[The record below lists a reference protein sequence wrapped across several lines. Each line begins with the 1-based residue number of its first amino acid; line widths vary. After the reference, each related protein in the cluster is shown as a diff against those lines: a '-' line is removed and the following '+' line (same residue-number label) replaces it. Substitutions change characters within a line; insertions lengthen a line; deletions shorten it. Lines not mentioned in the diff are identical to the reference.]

1 MPPWARI
8 APGLS
13 NRRAEGFGTPRR
25 VNVNADWYKIE
36 VLGHGQQFVAF
47 GMHPTGVELKWYPA
61 CPAKR
66 KISEIPAVTEEQI
79 TDFLTAA
86 AALIGAEPRAAP
98 PKPNGKGHQPHPGN
112 GTDKGTG
119 DGAADI
125 RDVVAALAVIPNDD
139 PADWEHWN
147 AVGMAAWV
155 ATGGSTPGFN
165 AWAEWSEKHPEHDAE
180 ACAKRWQHYP
190 ASPPDRTGAGKLF
203 RMARA
208 AQPDW
213 QKPSG
218 EWQNYLQIAD
228 GMPIPNLANAALALR
243 QAPELKGIVAYDQI
257 LRLTLVTRSLPGS
270 RMARVTAPQPVKD
283 TDVAAIQEW
292 MQRHNI
298 RRIGKDTVYQAVDL
312 VAQEHAFHPVRNYLN
327 GLRWDGEK
335 RLGPVVN

>member
-1 MPPWARI
+1 M
-8 APGLS
+8 
-13 NRRAEGFGTPRR
+13 R
-25 VNVNADWYKIE
+25 VGIRSRCLATASSSWRSVCIRP
-36 VLGHGQQFVAF
+36 VS
-47 GMHPTGVELKWYPA
+47 ELKWYPA

-86 AALIGAEPRAAP
+86 APLIGAEPRAAT
-98 PKPNGKGHQPHPGN
+98 PKPNGKGRHPHPEN
-112 GTDKGTG
+112 GTDKGTD

-125 RDVVAALAVIPNDD
+125 RDVAAALAVIPNDD

-165 AWAEWSEKHPEHDAE
+165 AWAKWSEKHPEHDAE

-190 ASPPDRTGAGKLF
+190 ESPPDRTGVGKLF

-213 QKPSG
+213 QKPSS

-243 QAPELKGIVAYDQI
+243 QAPELKGIVAYDLM

-270 RMARVTAPQPVKD
+270 RMARVTTPRPVKD

-292 MQRHNI
+292 MQRHDM

-312 VAQEHAFHPVRNYLN
+312 VRSGTCLPSDSKLSERIAMGRREETGRMAERLPRRRAQQ
-327 GLRWDGEK
+327 LR
-335 RLGPVVN
+335 